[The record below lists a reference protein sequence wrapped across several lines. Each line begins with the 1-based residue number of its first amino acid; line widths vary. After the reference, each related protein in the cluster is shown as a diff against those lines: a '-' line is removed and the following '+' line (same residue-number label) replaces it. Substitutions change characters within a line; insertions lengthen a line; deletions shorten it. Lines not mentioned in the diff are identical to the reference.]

1 MPTPTAEQIAKLPL
15 WAQSHIA
22 LLELRLG
29 ETRETLD
36 KLATPV
42 DGNTEGVY
50 VNDYSDAHLPF
61 RMVKTEG
68 VRITT
73 GRHKIDISSRAGS
86 GLVRISFN
94 CGDCDSTLA
103 VLPQASN
110 CVYLVATPSPK
121 RQ

>member
-1 MPTPTAEQIAKLPL
+1 MPTAEQIAKLPQ

-22 LLELRLG
+22 LLEMRLN
-29 ETRETLD
+29 EVRATLD
-36 KLATPV
+36 TLAAPT

-50 VNDYSDAHLPF
+50 VNDYADTVLPF
-61 RMVKTEG
+61 RAVKSEG
-68 VRITT
+68 VRIVT
-73 GRHKIDISSRAGS
+73 GRHKIDINSRKGS
-86 GLVRISFN
+86 GVVRISFN
-94 CGDCDSTLA
+94 TGDGDSTLA